1 MFDIE
6 YSGLTDV
13 GRVRE
18 KNEDA
23 WVAVPEMG
31 LFIVSDGIGGNF
43 AGELASKI
51 VVEALP
57 KLLRRR
63 LAKSTDSDKELTD
76 DEVNERIRNAICEL
90 SNDLCTKTANEP
102 GLEGMG
108 ATVVMGLIRGD
119 NMHIAHMGDS
129 RAYLLRDSQFNQ
141 LTNDHSLVQLLIDND
156 EIKPEEAATHPSRGQ
171 LTRSVG
177 MAGEPLPE
185 AKTLSLQAGDRLLLC
200 SDGLTGM
207 VSDEDLLTLVSKHE
221 EALQDVCGQLIKV
234 ANEAGGTDNITAL
247 LIDIGASKASETTQ
261 DMDTEA

>member
-1 MFDIE
+1 MLDIE
-6 YSGLTDV
+6 YAGLTDL
-13 GRVRE
+13 GRVRK

-63 LAKSTDSDKELTD
+63 LATSTNLYKELTD
-76 DEVNERIRNAICEL
+76 DDVNERIRNAICEL
-90 SNDLCTKTANEP
+90 SNDLCSKTANEP

-108 ATVVMGLIRGD
+108 ATLVMGLIRGD
-119 NMHIAHMGDS
+119 NIHIAHMGDS
-129 RAYLLRDSQFNQ
+129 RAYLHRNSQLKQ
-141 LTNDHSLVQLLIDND
+141 ITIDHSLVQLLIDNE
-156 EIKPEEAATHPSRGQ
+156 EIKPEEAATHPARGQ

-177 MAGEPLPE
+177 MVGEPLPE
-185 AKTLSLQAGDRLLLC
+185 AKSLSLQTGDRLLLC

-207 VSDEDLLTLVSKHE
+207 VSDEDLLRLVSKDTG
-221 EALQDVCGQLIKV
+221 ALQDVCGQLIKV
-234 ANEAGGTDNITAL
+234 ANEAGGTDNITVF

-261 DMDTEA
+261 VMDTEA